1 MNEHITGSSQDEIV
15 LIEAIKESGI
25 GRLIDRNSDQY
36 VIEIMGKEEKYNML
50 KINEFTSERRMMS
63 VVFKEE
69 SS

>member
-1 MNEHITGSSQDEIV
+1 
-15 LIEAIKESGI
+15 
-25 GRLIDRNSDQY
+25 
-36 VIEIMGKEEKYNML
+36 MGKEEKYNML